1 MEKKTTH
8 SQWTTTR
15 LRKHLGLIQK
25 ELSNRD
31 FFEGGQAPF
40 DFLDLHSQPECQIS
54 SIFLKNVASGFFNVN
69 PHETPAHIYQHFC
82 QTHDSRSREF
92 GSMTPIDEK
101 QYAIENEY
109 PRVKKELF
117 DLREDKDFG
126 ENYMW
131 DYFIQV
137 ESRAI
142 RAGLISPEES
152 ICHKPEEN

>member
-15 LRKHLGLIQK
+15 LRKHLNLIQK

-54 SIFLKNVASGFFNVN
+54 SIFLKNVASGFFNLDI
-69 PHETPAHIYQHFC
+69 HESPAHIYQHFC
-82 QTHDSRSREF
+82 QTHDSSSREF
-92 GSMTPIDEK
+92 GSMTAIDEK

-109 PRVKKELF
+109 PKVKMEFCEMRKDKLF
-117 DLREDKDFG
+117 EED
-126 ENYMW
+126 YVW

-137 ESRAI
+137 EKRAI

-152 ICHKPEEN
+152 ICHKPKEK